1 MARVVVVGSGAG
13 GLATAARLAT
23 RRHEVTVLE
32 AAAEVGGRLRPIDG
46 TSLVPE
52 IITLPAPLR
61 DLFNKTGGGLEDA
74 IELLPAPPTLL
85 WTTAGATCELPSV
98 DPAATANA
106 LGAAFG
112 KDAGDAYSE
121 LMAEASQLWQV
132 VRRPLLETAGGT
144 GRWLL
149 DQVGA
154 EVGRWRAVRLLR
166 PQMSYARACSAVG
179 NDDVRTLLDLDAL
192 DAGSLPQDFPSWQ
205 ITRPYVRMLFGEW
218 IVPGGNAALAEVLA
232 TRARDRGAQ
241 LRTQAE
247 VAQVVIADNRVTGVV
262 LASGEQV
269 PADWVVVDSD
279 AFSAL
284 TSDAPRASASPT
296 DGNDLS
302 TFIVTFTVPVRAVAA
317 EAANA
322 TRVTVLPRERARA
335 LKELTTSQLPTDP
348 WLRVERAL
356 DEGRETWTVRVV
368 VNARYVP
375 PDQAAAAHSLVELL
389 GRRGLLHDTNE
400 VHITSVLT
408 PREVALH
415 LRGVGGRLYGPAST
429 SAWRGLVRPSINTG
443 VLGLVRTGGGVGAGP
458 GFPYAVQTGEV
469 IADVIGRPSS

>member
-32 AAAEVGGRLRPIDG
+32 AGAEVGGRLRPIDG
-46 TSLVPE
+46 VSLVPE

-74 IELLPAPPTLL
+74 IELLPAPATLL
-85 WTTAGATCELPSV
+85 WTSAGATCELPSV

-112 KDAGDAYSE
+112 ASVGAAYSE

-132 VRRPLLETAGGT
+132 VRRPLLETPGGT

-166 PQMSYARACSAVG
+166 PHMSYARACSAVG
-179 NDDVRTLLDLDAL
+179 HDDVRALLDLDAL

-218 IVPGGNAALAEVLA
+218 VVPGGNAALADTLA
-232 TRARDRGAQ
+232 SRARDRGAQ
-241 LRTQAE
+241 LRTAAE
-247 VAQVVIADNRVTGVV
+247 VTGVVIADNRVTGVV
-262 LASGEQV
+262 LASGEQIA
-269 PADWVVVDSD
+269 ADWVVVDSD
-279 AFSAL
+279 QFDAL
-284 TSDAPRASASPT
+284 AGQPLPDN
-296 DGNDLS
+296 DGDLS
-302 TFIVTFTVPVRAVAA
+302 TVVVTFTVPTDAVAA
-317 EAANA
+317 DVGSA
-322 TRVTVLPRERARA
+322 TRITVLPGDRMRA
-335 LKELTTSQLPTDP
+335 LKELTSSQLPADP
-348 WLRVERAL
+348 WMRVERVIDGA
-356 DEGRETWTVRVV
+356 TNIWTVRAVI
-368 VNARYVP
+368 NAALAP
-375 PDQAAAAHSLVELL
+375 SDSAAAAHSIVELL
-389 GRRGLLHDTNE
+389 GSRGVLRDTTE

-415 LRGVGGRLYGPAST
+415 LRGVGGRLFGPAST
-429 SAWRGLVRPSINTG
+429 SAWRGPSVHKHGGPWTSARRWG
-443 VLGLVRTGGGVGAGP
+443 SQRWARTSLRC
-458 GFPYAVQTGEV
+458 T
-469 IADVIGRPSS
+469 DR